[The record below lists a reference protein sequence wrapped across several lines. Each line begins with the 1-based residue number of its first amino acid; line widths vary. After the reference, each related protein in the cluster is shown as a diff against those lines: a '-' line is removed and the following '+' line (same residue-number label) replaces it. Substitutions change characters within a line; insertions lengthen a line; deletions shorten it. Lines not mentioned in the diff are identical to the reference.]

1 MVFSLKKKS
10 LFLSRA
16 VEKCICTY
24 QHRIVEYKIET
35 KININIEIEIKHNHH
50 NYRHR
55 Q

>member
-10 LFLSRA
+10 LFFSRA

-24 QHRIVEYKIET
+24 QHRIVKYKIET
-35 KININIEIEIKHNHH
+35 KINIEIEIKHNHH